1 MSAPTLHVA
10 DNLATIQLNRPNTLN
25 ALTSE
30 DYEFLSETLRKV
42 DKMPDILLQGVPF
55 ARTQS
60 NTDLSDALSSHSK
73 ILVALLNGP
82 AIGIAAAML
91 GHFDFI
97 YAMPQA
103 WIAVPFSFIGLT
115 SEQNASVTFA
125 NRMGLSKATE
135 ALLWGSKMSAEELE
149 RSGFINKIFSAEDA
163 PGFHRLA
170 REYLLD
176 RLDGLDP
183 AALLSTKRMIQKFL
197 DADEKASK
205 SPSSGTRTF
214 EQPAPAFVNDEGL
227 PVDEDKELT
236 LHRGLKARQI
246 SMIALGGAVGTGLII
261 GSGTALR
268 RGGPLGLLL
277 GYSFVGGYAT
287 RFVDPAL
294 GFALGW
300 NYLMKYLIVTPN
312 NINAAGVVIR
322 YWDVHGKVHIAVW
335 MVILIALIFF
345 VNLLGIRVFGELEFW
360 LSSIKVLALIGLI
373 LMGIIIDLGGNPQHD
388 RIGFRY
394 WDPENVANA
403 PMGTYKTTGSKGIFL
418 GFWAVM
424 VNALFAYMGT
434 ELIGVT
440 VGEAQNP
447 RKNIPKAIKRTF
459 WRILVFYVGG
469 VFVIGLIVPSTDQ
482 NLFVATSAKT
492 GAAASPFVVAAN
504 LVHIRVLPHIINA
517 VILIFVMSAANSDL
531 YIGSRTLFALAAEGK
546 APRIFKKV
554 NSHGTPWP
562 ALLFCTAFC
571 FLTFLNVQKSG
582 AQVFTYFVN
591 LVTFFGA
598 TTWMCIVYT
607 HIRFMKALEAQGIS
621 RDQLP
626 YRAPFQP
633 WGAWFALVVTF
644 VITFF
649 KGFDTLMTPVNIPN
663 FITSYIGAPVFGFMW
678 LGYKLWYKTK
688 VIPPHEVDLIT
699 GKREIDEE
707 EEQYLAQQATLG
719 PRTWKQRF
727 WDALPLAF
735 VTSILATFLAYAY
748 IVSPELIQQAFFT
761 SVAYLNTTGTNIF
774 KLSVH
779 TPQPSQPVPMAS
791 QSISRSVT
799 KKVLD
804 HFHLAPGSGFP
815 DHPHRGQ
822 ATVTYMIEGS
832 SQHED
837 SAGHKGKL
845 GPGDVQWMIAGRGI
859 IHAEMPLFL
868 PDEPNPMG
876 MQLWID
882 LPKEHKMTAKLSRN
896 EIPTAFPEGPEGPV
910 QVKVIS
916 GKSFGVESP
925 VKHLG
930 GCWYMDFQFKASDTT
945 VFQDLP
951 AGWTAFLYIL
961 KGSLKVNESE
971 SHEQFHTLV
980 LSSEQSENGV
990 AITSTSPDARAV
1002 LIAGEPLDQTVVQYG
1017 PFVMTTREEV
1027 QQTLMD
1033 YSTGKNGFESAHTWK
1048 SKIGASLM

>member
-1 MSAPTLHVA
+1 MSFT
-10 DNLATIQLNRPNTLN
+10 NR
-25 ALTSE
+25 
-30 DYEFLSETLRKV
+30 D
-42 DKMPDILLQGVPF
+42 
-55 ARTQS
+55 
-60 NTDLSDALSSHSK
+60 
-73 ILVALLNGP
+73 
-82 AIGIAAAML
+82 
-91 GHFDFI
+91 
-97 YAMPQA
+97 
-103 WIAVPFSFIGLT
+103 
-115 SEQNASVTFA
+115 
-125 NRMGLSKATE
+125 
-135 ALLWGSKMSAEELE
+135 
-149 RSGFINKIFSAEDA
+149 
-163 PGFHRLA
+163 
-170 REYLLD
+170 
-176 RLDGLDP
+176 
-183 AALLSTKRMIQKFL
+183 QKFM
-197 DADEKASK
+197 DPDEKASR
-205 SPSSGTRTF
+205 SPSSETRAF
-214 EQPAPAFVNDEGL
+214 EQPAPTFVNDEGL

-246 SMIALGGAVGTGLII
+246 SMIALGGLWALA
-261 GSGTALR
+261 SSFWTALR

-277 GYSFVGGYAT
+277 GYSFVGRGGY
-287 RFVDPAL
+287 PL
-294 GFALGW
+294 L
-300 NYLMKYLIVTPN
+300 
-312 NINAAGVVIR
+312 
-322 YWDVHGKVHIAVW
+322 DVHGKVHIAVW
-335 MVILIALIFF
+335 MVILIALSTSRIYLFQFTKADYPQVFF

-373 LMGIIIDLGGNPQHD
+373 LMGIIIDLGGNPRGD

-394 WDPENVANA
+394 WDPDNVANA
-403 PMGTYKTTGSKGIFL
+403 PMGIYKTTGSKGIFL

-424 VNALFAYMGT
+424 VNALFAFMGT

-482 NLFVATSAKT
+482 SLFVATSAKT

-504 LVHIRVLPHIINA
+504 LVHIRVLPILSVHA

-531 YIGSRTLFALAAEGK
+531 YIGSRTLYALAAEGK
-546 APRIFKKV
+546 APRIFKIV
-554 NSHGTPWP
+554 NRHGTPWP

-571 FLTFLNVQKSG
+571 SLTFLNVQKSG

-621 RDQLP
+621 RDELP
-626 YRAPFQP
+626 YKAPFQP
-633 WGAWFALVVTF
+633 WGAWFSLIVTF
-644 VITFF
+644 IITFF

-678 LGYKLWYKTK
+678 LASIVTTSTK
-688 VIPPHEVDLIT
+688 VIPSREVDLIT

-707 EEQYLAQQATLG
+707 EEQYLAQQAALG
-719 PRTWKQRF
+719 PLSPDLELAHQ
-727 WDALPLAF
+727 ALS
-735 VTSILATFLAYAY
+735 TSI
-748 IVSPELIQQAFFT
+748 
-761 SVAYLNTTGTNIF
+761 AYLNIDSLKIF
-774 KLSVH
+774 QHSSQTSQLSK
-779 TPQPSQPVPMAS
+779 TVPMAS
-791 QSISRSVT
+791 HSVSRSVT
-799 KKVLD
+799 KKVYAAETPEGAGAIVRRSIGSMSLRNLSPFLMLD
-804 HFHLAPGSGFP
+804 HFHLTPGSGFP

-837 SAGHKGKL
+837 SVGHKGQL
-845 GPGDVQWMIAGRGI
+845 GPGDVQWMIAGKGI
-859 IHAEMPLFL
+859 VHAEMPLFL

-882 LPKEHKMTAKLSRN
+882 LPKEHKMTAPTYQELSRN
-896 EIPTAFPEGPEGPV
+896 EIPTAFPEGPDGPV

-930 GCWYMDFQFKASDTT
+930 GCWYMDFQFKASDVT

-971 SHEQFHTLV
+971 NHEQFHTLV
-980 LSSEQSENGV
+980 LSSEASENGV
-990 AITSTSPDARAV
+990 TITSTSSDTRAV
-1002 LIAGEPLDQTVVQYG
+1002 LIAGEPLDQPVFQYG

-1027 QQTLMD
+1027 QQTLLD
-1033 YSTGKNGFESAHTWK
+1033 YSTGKNGFENAHIWK
-1048 SKIGASLM
+1048 SKIGAGLM